1 MDEETKAEWEKSK
14 RIDEERMKA
23 ARNLAHH
30 EESKANQAFL
40 TPQKA
45 HGFTHNPNVIM
56 KNAERMANVSIV
68 FALLGI
74 LFGFFLQLV
83 SIEAEA
89 FKLGLA
95 GGGIAMVF
103 GVIHGIGIGVG
114 ALTGIVALVC
124 AVFFAYRNGY
134 KVKSTI
140 ITASISL
147 AIIVLYYILLGV
159 LLSSGFA

>member
-1 MDEETKAEWEKSK
+1 MDEETKSEWEKSK

-40 TPQKA
+40 APEKPR
-45 HGFTHNPNVIM
+45 GFSRDPNVITR
-56 KNAERMANVSIV
+56 NAERMANVSIV
-68 FALLGI
+68 FVLLGI

-95 GGGIAMVF
+95 GGGIAIVF
-103 GVIHGIGIGVG
+103 GIVHGIGMGVG
-114 ALTGIVALVC
+114 ALTGIVSLVSMLFM
-124 AVFFAYRNGY
+124 ARRINRNL
-134 KVKSTI
+134 KPAI
-140 ITASISL
+140 ITAGISL
-147 AIIVLYYILLGV
+147 ALIATYYVVQSLIT
-159 LLSSGFA
+159 